1 MENLLSNTRKPD
13 ITFYRNGRIDI
24 SAHVVKAL
32 ELQRGDSIGVT
43 TDGYEYLLYV
53 THRGGNGRFDAMC
66 MPSSV
71 KKSTNNFR
79 AHSVRLSRAVRQ
91 AIPVGRTVGDV
102 LRLPTGK
109 AYHSTTLDCTVVP
122 LITHNPL

>member
-1 MENLLSNTRKPD
+1 MENLLSNTRRPD
-13 ITFYRNGRIDI
+13 ISFYRNGRIDI
-24 SAHVVKAL
+24 SACVVKAL
-32 ELQRGDSIGVT
+32 ELQRGDSIGIT

-53 THRGGNGRFDAMC
+53 AHRGGNGRFDAMC
-66 MPSSV
+66 IPTNV
-71 KKSTNNFR
+71 KKSTNSFR

-91 AIPVGRTVGDV
+91 AVPAGRPVGDV

-109 AYHSTTLDCTVVP
+109 AYHSKTLDCTVVP